1 MLKWLEESL
10 IGIEIAVVGGV
21 RHVRTHGD
29 QDTRLG
35 SDFYNWGSGISPSP
49 PVVEVMGLC
58 SNLFSEIEQEDL
70 VQLVLGSVIFKRVTS
85 DP

>member
-1 MLKWLEESL
+1 M
-10 IGIEIAVVGGV
+10 
-21 RHVRTHGD
+21 
-29 QDTRLG
+29 
-35 SDFYNWGSGISPSP
+35 
-49 PVVEVMGLC
+49 VEVMGLC